1 MIPRSRRYAIGG
13 AGLAVVLAA
22 GLAFWSFRPSTV
34 DGRGAGRGQSSSDA
48 PGGTAWVP
56 PGGSPSAS
64 VSASAP
70 GPVAGSAVP
79 AGSWWRPRAG
89 LTWQWQ
95 LSGPLD
101 RGVSAEVYDVD
112 AVNTSAEDVAALHA
126 AGRKVICYVDAGSY
140 EPGRPDAGRFPAA
153 VLGKELDGWPGER
166 WLDVRRW
173 DVLEPILAA
182 RFDTCRQKGFD
193 AVEPDNVD
201 GYQNESGF
209 PLTASDQLVFNKRL
223 ADLAHKRGLAVGLKN
238 DIDQVA
244 ELQPHFDFAV
254 NEECM
259 QYDECD
265 PLRAFVAAG
274 KPVFHVEYDE
284 NLLAQVCASPST
296 AGFSSLIKNLDL
308 DAWRV
313 TCP

>member
-1 MIPRSRRYAIGG
+1 VIPRSRRYAIGG

-274 KPVFHVEYDE
+274 KPVFHVEY
-284 NLLAQVCASPST
+284 AQESGGFCPRAK
-296 AGFSSLIKNLDL
+296 ALGFSSMRKRLDL
-308 DAWRV
+308 DAWRES
-313 TCP
+313 C

>member
-1 MIPRSRRYAIGG
+1 MTPRRRWFVVGG

-22 GLAFWSFRPSTV
+22 GLTVWSLRSSTV
-34 DGRGAGRGQSSSDA
+34 DGVGPPPGHSSSDRPGGTVLVA
-48 PGGTAWVP
+48 PGG
-56 PGGSPSAS
+56 SAS
-64 VSASAP
+64 AAP
-70 GPVAGSAVP
+70 GPVPGSTAAAGAA
-79 AGSWWRPRAG
+79 AGWWRPKPG

-95 LSGPLD
+95 LSGTLD
-101 RGVSAEVYDVD
+101 RGVDAQVYDID
-112 AVNTSAEDVAALHA
+112 AVNTSAADVAALHA
-126 AGRKVICYVDAGSY
+126 SGRKVICYVDAGSY
-140 EPGRPDAGRFPAA
+140 EPNRPDAGRFPAA

-182 RFDTCRQKGFD
+182 RQDVCRHKGFD

-209 PLTASDQLVFNKRL
+209 PLTGSDQLLFNKRI

-238 DIDQVA
+238 DLDQTRQL
-244 ELQPHFDFAV
+244 EPHFDFAV

-265 PLRAFVAAG
+265 ALRVFVAAG
-274 KPVFHVEYDE
+274 KAVFHVEYGQE
-284 NLLAQVCASPST
+284 SGFCSKARAL
-296 AGFSSLIKNLDL
+296 GFSSMRKRLDL
-308 DAWRV
+308 DAWREA
-313 TCP
+313 C